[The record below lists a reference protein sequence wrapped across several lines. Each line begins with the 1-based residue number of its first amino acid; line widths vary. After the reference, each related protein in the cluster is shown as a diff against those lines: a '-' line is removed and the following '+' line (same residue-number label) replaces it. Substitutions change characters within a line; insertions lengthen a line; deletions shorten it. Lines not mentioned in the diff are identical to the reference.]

1 MSEQPSAATDGVV
14 TTMQLATPAMYK
26 LDEKKRAP
34 NDLSTR
40 EFAECFGADFSPD
53 IARKLRDVF
62 MHIGARTVKA
72 LKKASR
78 NDVKEALDLEEIK
91 LGAGWLDTISTYIHE
106 YGDTWGLMDTRAS
119 AVATLPPEYTK
130 SSTGGFHERKYQSSE
145 ENVSV
150 TTLVGG
156 ITKFNM
162 LGFPKPVLE
171 KLRMQLTGK
180 IDLPG
185 ATTTVFMLYL
195 VAFNTSYIE
204 GPAKTRFATLLHDL
218 NTAVSINEWVNT
230 LGSGFSNRRLGRF
243 KEPMVFN
250 PKDLIG
256 NTEIPMLCH
265 QFPEKFGQNELVDSI
280 LGFEI
285 GGFKDAIAQMLT
297 MCRRLLSFFLVL
309 FLALT
314 RLLRL
319 SPSLSPTQPTLTVTA
334 GRHPPPSPCQ
344 AAPRLPAGSPATTC
358 PRQAA
363 CSAAAFSAA
372 AASAAASRRAGP
384 RRNSHL
390 TPT

>member
-1 MSEQPSAATDGVV
+1 
-14 TTMQLATPAMYK
+14 
-26 LDEKKRAP
+26 
-34 NDLSTR
+34 
-40 EFAECFGADFSPD
+40 
-53 IARKLRDVF
+53 
-62 MHIGARTVKA
+62 
-72 LKKASR
+72 
-78 NDVKEALDLEEIK
+78 
-91 LGAGWLDTISTYIHE
+91 
-106 YGDTWGLMDTRAS
+106 
-119 AVATLPPEYTK
+119 
-130 SSTGGFHERKYQSSE
+130 
-145 ENVSV
+145 
-150 TTLVGG
+150 
-156 ITKFNM
+156 M
-162 LGFPKPVLE
+162 LGFPTPVLE
-171 KLRMQLTGK
+171 KLRMQLTGR

-195 VAFNTSYIE
+195 VAFNSSYIE

-218 NTAVSINEWVNT
+218 NTAVSINDWVST

-256 NTEIPMLCH
+256 NTEIPKLCH
-265 QFPEKFGQNELVDSI
+265 QFPDKFGQNELVDSI

-319 SPSLSPTQPTLTVTA
+319 SPSLSPTQPTLTVKA

-344 AAPRLPAGSPATTC
+344 AAPRLPTGSPATTC
-358 PRQAA
+358 PRQATQA
-363 CSAAAFSAA
+363 TCSAAAFSAA
-372 AASAAASRRAGP
+372 AASAAASRRAASRRAGP
-384 RRNSHL
+384 RRNSHP

>member
-1 MSEQPSAATDGVV
+1 MSEQEPAATESVV
-14 TTMQLATPAMYK
+14 TIMELATRAMYK

-106 YGDTWGLMDTRAS
+106 PGDTWGLVDTRAS
-119 AVATLPPEYTK
+119 AVATLPPEYAKT
-130 SSTGGFHERKYQSSE
+130 STGGFHERKYQPSE
-145 ENVSV
+145 ENVSS

-243 KEPMVFN
+243 K
-250 PKDLIG
+250 
-256 NTEIPMLCH
+256 
-265 QFPEKFGQNELVDSI
+265 
-280 LGFEI
+280 
-285 GGFKDAIAQMLT
+285 DAIAQMLT

-358 PRQAA
+358 PRQAT
-363 CSAAAFSAA
+363 CSAAALSAA
-372 AASAAASRRAGP
+372 AASAAAASRRAASRRAGR

>member
-1 MSEQPSAATDGVV
+1 MSEQEPAATESVV
-14 TTMQLATPAMYK
+14 TIMELATPAMYK

-40 EFAECFGADFSPD
+40 EFAECFGTDFSPD
-53 IARKLRDVF
+53 IARKLHKVF
-62 MHIGARTVKA
+62 MHVGARTVKA

-78 NDVKEALDLEEIK
+78 EDVKEALYLEEIK
-91 LGAGWLDTISTYIHE
+91 LSAGWLDTISIYIHE
-106 YGDTWGLMDTRAS
+106 PGDTWGLMDTRAS

-130 SSTGGFHERKYQSSE
+130 TSTGGFHERKYQPSE
-145 ENVSV
+145 ENVSS

-162 LGFPKPVLE
+162 LGFPTPVLE

-195 VAFNTSYIE
+195 VAFNSSYIE

-218 NTAVSINEWVNT
+218 NTAVSINDWVST

-256 NTEIPMLCH
+256 NTEIPKLCH
-265 QFPEKFGQNELVDSI
+265 QFPDKFGQNELVDSI

-358 PRQAA
+358 PRQA
-363 CSAAAFSAA
+363 
-372 AASAAASRRAGP
+372 
-384 RRNSHL
+384 
-390 TPT
+390 T